1 MAEGWRV
8 ALERLW
14 ERLRAESCSRRR
26 RCPGEGNSLQT
37 PVWTPSRAWHV
48 FSVQGKAVNIL
59 LFSKNKH
66 FFLIEVMLVYNIT

>member
-1 MAEGWRV
+1 MAEGWWV

-14 ERLRAESCSRRR
+14 ERWGQRVASRRG

-37 PVWTPSRAWHV
+37 PVWTPSRDWHV
-48 FSVQGKAVNIL
+48 FSVKGQAVNIL
-59 LFSKNKH
+59 LCSKNKY